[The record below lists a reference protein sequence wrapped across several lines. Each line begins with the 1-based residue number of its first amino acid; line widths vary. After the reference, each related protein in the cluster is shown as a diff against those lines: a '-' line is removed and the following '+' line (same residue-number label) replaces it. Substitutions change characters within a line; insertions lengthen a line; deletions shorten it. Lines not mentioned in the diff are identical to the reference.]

1 MKLGRNL
8 LAPTCALLWLA
19 ASPASATAPG
29 STEARGLAE
38 ATYVCPVDET
48 AACELGG
55 SGSRS
60 EIVCPA
66 PNPDVLCQL
75 AHVGPALAATVTL
88 TSDMPVN
95 PDPAVVQGN
104 IAVAVTVA
112 CVRGFDKYSE
122 VFADPVFVSSWNR
135 PRSGEDEIFNVGFV
149 QGILV
154 EGPDG
159 NFAEIAARITALA
172 EGCSGADLSNTVP
185 VVIKGRPLPFGQR
198 NESQTP
204 LASVARWLMLIRFSP
219 AN

>member
-1 MKLGRNL
+1 MKLGTNL
-8 LAPTCALLWLA
+8 TALTATLLWLA

-29 STEARGLAE
+29 NTEARGLAE
-38 ATYVCPVDET
+38 ATYVCPVDES
-48 AACELGG
+48 ALCELGG

-66 PNPDVLCQL
+66 PNEDVLCRL
-75 AHVGPALAATVTL
+75 AHVGPSLAAIVTL

-95 PDPAVVQGN
+95 PDPSVVEGN
-104 IAVAVTVA
+104 IAVALHVT
-112 CVRGFDKYSE
+112 CPWGFDKYSE
-122 VFADPVFVSSWNR
+122 VLADPVFVSSWNR

-159 NFAEIAARITALA
+159 NFADIAARITAFA
-172 EGCSGADLSNTVP
+172 EGCSGVDLSNTVP
-185 VVIKGRPLPFGQR
+185 VVTRGRALRFGQR
-198 NESQTP
+198 DESQTP
-204 LASVARWLMLIRFSP
+204 LASVARWLMLIQFSP